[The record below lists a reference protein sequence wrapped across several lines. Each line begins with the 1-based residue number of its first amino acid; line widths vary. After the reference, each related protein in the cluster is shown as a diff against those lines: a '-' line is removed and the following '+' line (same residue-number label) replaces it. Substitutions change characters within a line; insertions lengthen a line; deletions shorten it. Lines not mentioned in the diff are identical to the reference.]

1 MAPHTARMTPFRRW
15 LRATACAL
23 LFAVPPV
30 AVQAQAQA
38 PSQAPSPEVKY
49 TRQMKFWIPFEPEG
63 AVQRLRQVELYY
75 STDQGRVWRHVQTV
89 APNERGFQFYAER
102 DGHFAFAV
110 RTVDV
115 DGRAYPAATDSLV
128 PGLVVCVD
136 TQPPVVRLSPFTH
149 QDGVGVEWDVRDDN
163 LDLSKLRLEGR
174 AAGATSWQTLQT
186 EPDARGRWIRQGG
199 AAGLDEVRLQVL
211 DRAGNLGESQTSLS
225 GRRIDQR
232 TYPPG
237 AGAAAG
243 PAGPPVRLV
252 NSNRISINY
261 KVEDK
266 GASGVTLELW
276 WTRDSG
282 RTWEKYPQ
290 PVPEMPPC
298 IVPAPEEGLYGFT
311 LVARSGVNLGDAPP
325 RSGDT
330 PQVWVEVD
338 LKSPKVD
345 LTSVEVGRGQD
356 ANKMTLRWQAS
367 DRNLDERPI
376 RLEYA
381 MEVAGPWQEIAA
393 QLPAQGSHVW
403 VVPSD
408 GVRYYVRAVARDK
421 ANNIGTA
428 QTPKPIVV
436 DLSRPRGIILEVQP
450 VRPDGP
456 AGQLPDAGNSI
467 TLPRGGLR

>member
-1 MAPHTARMTPFRRW
+1 MAPHTARTTRPGRWFR
-15 LRATACAL
+15 AAACV
-23 LFAVPPV
+23 LFLAAQQV
-30 AVQAQAQA
+30 AVQAQA
-38 PSQAPSPEVKY
+38 PSPEVRY
-49 TRQMKFWIPFEPEG
+49 TRQTKFWIPFEPEG

-75 STDQGRVWRHVQTV
+75 STDQGRTWRHVQSV

-102 DGHFAFAV
+102 DGSYAFAV

-115 DGRAYPAATDSLV
+115 DGRAHPAGTETLQ

-136 TQPPVVRLSPFTH
+136 TQPPTVRLSAFSP

-174 AAGATSWQTLQT
+174 SAGAANWQTLQT
-186 EPDARGRWIRQGG
+186 EAVAQGRRVWQAG

-211 DRAGNLGESQTSLS
+211 DRAGNLGEAQTSLS
-225 GRRIDQR
+225 GRRTDQPA
-232 TYPPG
+232 YPPVG
-237 AGAAAG
+237 GAAG
-243 PAGPPVRLV
+243 RPTGPPVRLV

-261 KVEDK
+261 RVEDK

-282 RTWEKYPQ
+282 RTWQKCPQ
-290 PVPEMPPC
+290 PVPEQPPC

-325 RSGDT
+325 RSGDQ

-338 LKSPKVD
+338 LQAPKVI

-356 ANKMTLRWQAS
+356 ANKMTIRWQAT

-376 RLEYA
+376 RLEYTA
-381 MEVAGPWQEIAA
+381 EQNGPWQEIAA

-408 GVRYYVRAVARDK
+408 GVRYFVRATARDK

-428 QTPKPIVV
+428 QTPKPVVV
-436 DLSRPRGIILEVQP
+436 DLSRPRGVILEVQP
-450 VRPDGP
+450 VRPDGT

-467 TLPRGGLR
+467 TIPRGSPP